1 MARPCPH
8 VPTLRTAVPALLSFG
23 LTALAIVAVWWWL
36 GSPMPLP
43 PSALGPGEKLTCVSY
58 APFRGA
64 QDPLVEGTRVSP
76 EQIDEDL
83 ALLAKYTN
91 CIRTYSVDDGRDD
104 VLKSARRYGLKVM
117 HGVWVSGD
125 PEKTRRQVATS
136 IAYAKEFPD
145 VIIAIVVGNEV
156 LLRGEMTAANLIAVI
171 REIKAHVAMPVT
183 YADVWEFWLRY
194 PDVQSAVDFVTIH
207 VLPYWED
214 FPIPAS
220 RAAAHL
226 VAIRNKVAAVFPGK
240 EIVIGEFGW
249 PSAGRMREDARP
261 SPYDQARAVID
272 ALTVAK
278 AENIRVN
285 IIEAFDQPWK
295 RALEGA
301 VGGYWGIIDR
311 STGGPK
317 FSFSGGSISN
327 HPDWPLQALA
337 GIVLAALTFGGA
349 SFAHLGRG
357 GKASLA
363 HLWAE
368 IGAGRFV
375 PAVLF
380 GWTIETVLVE
390 SFSPGSWTRSLAFA
404 AVSGLAPIVCAAGF
418 AAGRRIPA
426 FAALIGGSGRRR
438 DFLDWALG
446 GVLIALMLVAVEA
459 ALGLVFDPRYRD
471 IPFAPL
477 TAAAVPF
484 LILLAATRRLDGTRA
499 AAESVA
505 GAVLALSAG
514 LHRVQ
519 RNLRQLAIG
528 LVLRRLARAR
538 RYSLVGAG
546 RAKLRMSTPAASAE
560 RSALCRTMPK
570 AAAASA
576 TVTRTID
583 GRTRLSRAT
592 ARATPPNT

>member
-1 MARPCPH
+1 LASGGCKVNGKSVSRLLD
-8 VPTLRTAVPALLSFG
+8 LRAAVPALLSFG
-23 LTALAIVAVWWWL
+23 LTALAVVAVWWWL

-43 PSALGPGEKLTCVSY
+43 PSPLGPGEKLACVSY

-76 EQIDEDL
+76 EQIDQDL

-125 PEKTRRQVATS
+125 PEKTRRQIATS

-156 LLRGEMTAANLIAVI
+156 LLRGEMTAANLIALI
-171 REIKAHVAMPVT
+171 REIKAQVAMPVT

-226 VAIRNKVAAVFPGK
+226 VAIRNKVAAAFPGK

-261 SPYDQARAVID
+261 SRYDQARAVID
-272 ALTVAK
+272 ALTAAK
-278 AENIRVN
+278 ADNIRVN

-295 RALEGA
+295 RALEGT

-311 STGGPK
+311 ATGGPK
-317 FSFSGGSISN
+317 FSFTGGDISN
-327 HPDWPLQALA
+327 HPEWPLQALT
-337 GIVLAALTFGGA
+337 GVVLAALTFGGA
-349 SFAHLGRG
+349 LLGRRRKG
-357 GKASLA
+357 FPA

-368 IGAGRFV
+368 ISALAFV
-375 PAVLF
+375 PAVLV

-390 SFSPGSWTRSLAFA
+390 SFSPGSWARSLSFA
-404 AVSGLAPIVCAAGF
+404 AVSALAPIVCAAGL
-418 AAGRRIPA
+418 AAGRRIPS
-426 FAALIGGSGRRR
+426 FAALLGGRRARR

-446 GVLIALMLVAVEA
+446 GTLLALMLVAVQA

-477 TAAAVPF
+477 AAAALPF
-484 LILLAATRRLDGTRA
+484 LILLAATRRPDGTRA
-499 AAESVA
+499 MAESVA
-505 GAVLALSAG
+505 GAALALSAVYIVFNETFANWQSVWFCAG
-514 LHRVQ
+514 LFG
-519 RNLRQLAIG
+519 LAAILFSVRDEPG
-528 LVLRRLARAR
+528 
-538 RYSLVGAG
+538 S
-546 RAKLRMSTPAASAE
+546 E
-560 RSALCRTMPK
+560 
-570 AAAASA
+570 
-576 TVTRTID
+576 
-583 GRTRLSRAT
+583 
-592 ARATPPNT
+592 

>member
-1 MARPCPH
+1 LAPRGSK
-8 VPTLRTAVPALLSFG
+8 VNGNAVFRAPSPRIILPALVSFG
-23 LTALAIVAVWWWL
+23 LTAIAIIAAWSWL

-43 PSALGPGEKLTCVSY
+43 PSVLAPGEKLTCVSY
-58 APFRGA
+58 APFRGT
-64 QDPLVEGTRVSP
+64 QDPLVEGTRVSA

-125 PEKTRRQVATS
+125 PERTRRQVAAS
-136 IAYAKEFPD
+136 VAYAKNFPD

-171 REIKAHVAMPVT
+171 REIKAQVAMPVT

-226 VAIRNKVAAVFPGK
+226 LAIRNKVAAAFPGK
-240 EIVIGEFGW
+240 EIVIGEYGW

-261 SPYDQARAVID
+261 SPYDQARAILD
-272 ALTVAK
+272 GLAVAK
-278 AENIRVN
+278 TENIRVN

-311 STGGPK
+311 ATAEPK
-317 FSFSGGSISN
+317 FSFTGGSISN
-327 HPDWPLQALA
+327 HPDWPAQALA
-337 GIVLAALTFGGA
+337 GIVLAALTFAAAVAGA
-349 SFAHLGRG
+349 RG
-357 GKASLA
+357 KEFSASL
-363 HLWAE
+363 WAK
-368 IGAGRFV
+368 IGLLALV
-375 PAVLF
+375 PAVLI
-380 GWTIETVLVE
+380 GWTIETVLIE
-390 SFSPGSWTRSLAFA
+390 SFSPGSWLRNLAFA
-404 AVSGLAPIVCAAGF
+404 AISILAPLVCAAGL

-426 FAALIGGSGRRR
+426 FASLIGSQRAARS
-438 DFLDWALG
+438 DVLDWLLG
-446 GVLIALMLVAVEA
+446 GVLIALMLVAIEA

-477 TAAAVPF
+477 TAAVAPF
-484 LILLAATRRLDGTRA
+484 LILLVATRRLDGMRST
-499 AAESVA
+499 AESVA
-505 GAVLALSAG
+505 GAALALSAG
-514 LHRVQ
+514 YIVF
-519 RNLRQLAIG
+519 NETLANWQSVWFCAG
-528 LVLRRLARAR
+528 LL
-538 RYSLVGAG
+538 GF
-546 RAKLRMSTPAASAE
+546 AAI
-560 RSALCRTMPK
+560 L
-570 AAAASA
+570 
-576 TVTRTID
+576 
-583 GRTRLSRAT
+583 LSVRDA
-592 ARATPPNT
+592 PSSE